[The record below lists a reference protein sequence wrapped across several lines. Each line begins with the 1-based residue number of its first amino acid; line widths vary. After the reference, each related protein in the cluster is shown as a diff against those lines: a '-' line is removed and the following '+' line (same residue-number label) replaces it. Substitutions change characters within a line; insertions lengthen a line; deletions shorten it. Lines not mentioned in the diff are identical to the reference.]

1 MVLFTLPKFI
11 KLKVK
16 KNKTKKQNKKEQ
28 KQNDYV
34 SSIRTDGQTQGQNVF
49 GAADICVYNIYINIY
64 IYIEDHVTEY

>member
-16 KNKTKKQNKKEQ
+16 KKNKTKKQKEQ

-49 GAADICVYNIYINIY
+49 GAADICVYDIYINIY
-64 IYIEDHVTEY
+64 EDVTEY